1 MNQKEEAKQHAMKTQ
16 AGKFRGRHLVGWT
29 VLSQTSDGREPSRVQ
44 RPGVIYLRIT
54 GRAGEG
60 QPAAGSVWV
69 ERGLPGAAAG

>member
-1 MNQKEEAKQHAMKTQ
+1 MEGVQ
-16 AGKFRGRHLVGWT
+16 ASAVGLIYQDLASA
-29 VLSQTSDGREPSRVQ
+29 VPLLAPLH
-44 RPGVIYLRIT
+44 VIYLRIT